1 MCIIYVNYLRNT
13 FISDIRMIG
22 IEVNKESIHDDI
34 FIRKVRLLIMD
45 QLMDILTEVNSDVDY
60 ETCDTLVDDGILD
73 SFDIVSIVGELNDT
87 FDIEITPVDIV
98 PENFNSAEAMW
109 EMIQRLSDN

>member
-1 MCIIYVNYLRNT
+1 
-13 FISDIRMIG
+13 
-22 IEVNKESIHDDI
+22 
-34 FIRKVRLLIMD
+34 
-45 QLMDILTEVNSDVDY
+45 MDILTEVNSDVDY

-109 EMIQRLSDN
+109 EMIQRLSDNQLAFLYELRETKSVLRVSVCIYRLDRGTDR